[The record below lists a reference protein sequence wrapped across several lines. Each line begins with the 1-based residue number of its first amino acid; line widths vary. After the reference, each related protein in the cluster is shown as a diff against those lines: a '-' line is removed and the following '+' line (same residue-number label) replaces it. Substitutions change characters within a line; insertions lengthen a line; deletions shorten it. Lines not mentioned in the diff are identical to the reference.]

1 MKIIS
6 NLKLELEYS
15 HLTLNEEAILG
26 DVEKIDRVYSS
37 DETVVS
43 TYKEY
48 GYIWIRANSVGKAKI
63 TAYGK
68 NAQTTVEILVYEPHI
83 IYEKKKADGMDT
95 LGIMILHL
103 EETGVAQFRL
113 RDTAGQGRYG
123 YDYVS
128 SDIEVSVTGTRL
140 SYSTEIAED
149 EYITTYLQDELT
161 ILNEN
166 CFLQLQGWNMRGRI
180 RTRSESP

>member
-1 MKIIS
+1 MDKS
-6 NLKLELEYS
+6 KFCRESEN
-15 HLTLNEEAILG
+15 
-26 DVEKIDRVYSS
+26 
-37 DETVVS
+37 
-43 TYKEY
+43 
-48 GYIWIRANSVGKAKI
+48 NSVWKEC
-63 TAYGK
+63 TDYRRDPS
-68 NAQTTVEILVYEPHI
+68 LEPHI